1 MPGEFCLD
9 VPRTVTVHWDKM
21 PAGSI
26 RLGDVTER
34 KAKLFVTA
42 KGLSFDFMRLGNGD
56 ICLTGRASPV

>member
-1 MPGEFCLD
+1 
-9 VPRTVTVHWDKM
+9 M